1 VNGLGYGFTFNNRH
15 SSEFRVV
22 AKSDDRTLL
31 PEKRRNEFVVPNRDG
46 VLDFG
51 GNTYEKR
58 VITIRLSLLAKTLE
72 ELRESARA
80 AAKWLAGTGYLIFDD
95 EPNKAYRAKVY
106 QPLSIT
112 QLVSVGETSVPF
124 ECAPFAESP
133 LYNQI
138 TETFTNKPHETHVR
152 PNGTQDMPCIIIIKN
167 IGTTNINN
175 IQITRKATALLRGAR
190 DEVGL
195 IDLIDLNDENIDLK

>member
-1 VNGLGYGFTFNNRH
+1 MSLGYGFKFNNRH

-31 PEKRRNEFVVPNRDG
+31 PEKRRNEFVIPNRDG

-51 GNTYEKR
+51 NNTYEKR
-58 VITIRLSLLAKTLE
+58 IITIRLSLLAKTLE
-72 ELRESARA
+72 ELRESVRA
-80 AAKWLAGTGYLIFDD
+80 AAKWLAGEGYLIFDD

-124 ECAPFAESP
+124 ECGPFAESP

-138 TETFTNKPHETHVR
+138 TETFTDSPHETPVH
-152 PNGTQDMPCIIIIKN
+152 PAGTQDMPCIIIIKN
-167 IGTTNINN
+167 IGTTNISN
-175 IQITRKATALLRGAR
+175 IQITRKASGLLRQVDAG
-190 DEVGL
+190 E
-195 IDLIDLNDENIDLK
+195 E